1 MYLAMSEVVDFY
13 ERIEIFKYLKSYK
26 NGTAYMENGRQ
37 IPVSRLRRRDFS
49 NVILQYMKNSK

>member
-1 MYLAMSEVVDFY
+1 MSEVVDFY